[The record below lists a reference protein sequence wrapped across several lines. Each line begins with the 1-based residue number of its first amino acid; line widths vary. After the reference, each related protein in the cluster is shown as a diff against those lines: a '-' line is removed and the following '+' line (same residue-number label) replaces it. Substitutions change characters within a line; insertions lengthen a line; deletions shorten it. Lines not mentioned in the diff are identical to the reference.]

1 MIGVNY
7 MSVGYDYPLLAFFWS
22 VFIVFFWIAWIVLVI
37 RIFADI
43 FGNEMSGVA
52 KGLWAIFVL
61 IVPFLG
67 AFVYLIVRGDAM
79 VRHDSHVAKEQDMAF
94 DRYPRETP
102 GPSSSADEIVKLA
115 ALREQGLV
123 TDDEFA
129 RRKAK
134 LLAE

>member
-1 MIGVNY
+1 MTI
-7 MSVGYDYPLLAFFWS
+7 GYDYPLLGFFWS

-43 FGNEMSGVA
+43 FGRDDMSGVVKA
-52 KGLWAIFVL
+52 LWALFVL
-61 IVPFLG
+61 LVPFLG
-67 AFVYLIVRGDAM
+67 VFIYLIVHGGTM
-79 VRHDSHVAKEQDMAF
+79 MRHDSQVAKAQDMAF
-94 DRYPRETP
+94 DRPVRETS

-115 ALREQGLV
+115 ALKEQGLL